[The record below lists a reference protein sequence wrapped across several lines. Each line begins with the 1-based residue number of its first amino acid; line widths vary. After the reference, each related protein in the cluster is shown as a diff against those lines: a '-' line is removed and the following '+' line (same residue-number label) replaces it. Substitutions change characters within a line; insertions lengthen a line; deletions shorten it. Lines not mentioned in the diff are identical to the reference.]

1 MRIRKQPLTPLAAIA
16 AGLAAGAVGTVCMDT
31 LRYVR
36 YRRAG
41 GKDSPLRWEFAPVDS
56 WEKAPDPGQIGKRLI
71 EGFTQRELSDRWA
84 WPVSTV
90 MHWGYGSGAGMAYGL
105 LAGSLRKPHAVYGVP
120 YGAAVFASDYV
131 TLPIAGLYQPIWK
144 YDAKTIWEDLS
155 AHLAYGAGTGV
166 TFWLISKISAA

>member
-16 AGLAAGAVGTVCMDT
+16 AGLAAGAVGTICMDT

-36 YRRAG
+36 YRRAD
-41 GKDSPLRWEFAPVDS
+41 GKDSPLGWEFAPVDS
-56 WEKAPDPGQIGKRLI
+56 WDKAPDPGQVGKRLI
-71 EGFTQRELSDRWA
+71 EGFTQRQLSDRWA
-84 WPVSTV
+84 FPVSTV
-90 MHWGYGSGAGMAYGL
+90 MHWGYGSGAGMVYGV

-120 YGAAVFASDYV
+120 YGATVFASDYV

-144 YDAKTIWEDLS
+144 YDAKVLWEDLS